1 MARAQTYIIDDG
13 GLFFFC
19 LPRYPNISIFKKK
32 FVTSFGILKKP
43 SLVVFAAMI
52 EYPTQDNQFE
62 I

>member
-52 EYPTQDNQFE
+52 
-62 I
+62 